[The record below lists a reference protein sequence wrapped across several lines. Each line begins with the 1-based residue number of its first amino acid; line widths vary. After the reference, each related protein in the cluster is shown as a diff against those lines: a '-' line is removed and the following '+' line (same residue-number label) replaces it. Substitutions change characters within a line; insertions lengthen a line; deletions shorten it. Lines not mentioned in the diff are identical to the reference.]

1 MPRPRYRGLRPSTGM
16 RGLFNAVGLPPRP
29 RLLHLQRDS
38 HMRKKS
44 VMPTEHEALPGRA
57 TPLRVPQ
64 THFVNGHRIVPPF
77 PAGLREV
84 VFGLGC
90 FWGAERLFWQLPG
103 VYSTAVG
110 YSGGFTPNPTYR
122 EVCSART
129 GHAEV
134 VLVVF
139 DPAII
144 GYEKLLSAFF
154 EGHDPTQLM
163 RQGDDVGTQYRS
175 VILTTSPAQHATAE
189 EVRAAYS
196 RALVAAGFKSVSTEI
211 ASAGEFYYAEGYHQQ
226 YLEKNPFGYC
236 GLGGTGVRCPTG
248 ILGTDCP
255 GTLDRRV
262 GPGLPWLD
270 DLGA

>member
-1 MPRPRYRGLRPSTGM
+1 MTNRLSLLTHR
-16 RGLFNAVGLPPRP
+16 LFGSLGYDRMTMVEA
-29 RLLHLQRDS
+29 S
-38 HMRKKS
+38 A
-44 VMPTEHEALPGRA
+44 ALPGRQSSIEVEGLHA
-57 TPLRVPQ
+57 VLGTSMVS
-64 THFVNGHRIVPPF
+64 PF
-77 PAGLREV
+77 PDGLEQAIV
-84 VFGLGC
+84 GLGC
-90 FWGAERLFWQLPG
+90 FWGTERVFWQLAG

-175 VILTTSPAQHATAE
+175 VIFATSPAQHATAE

-211 ASAGEFYYAEGYHQQ
+211 ASAGEFYYAEGHHQQ

-236 GLGGTGVRCPTG
+236 GLGRTGVRCPIG
-248 ILGTDCP
+248 I
-255 GTLDRRV
+255 V
-262 GPGLPWLD
+262 GSS
-270 DLGA
+270 